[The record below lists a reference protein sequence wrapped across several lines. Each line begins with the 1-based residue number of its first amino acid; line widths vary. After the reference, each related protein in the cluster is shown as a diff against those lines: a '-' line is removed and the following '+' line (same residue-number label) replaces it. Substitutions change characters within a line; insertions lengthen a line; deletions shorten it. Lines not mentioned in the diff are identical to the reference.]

1 MMTQKPER
9 LAKGTRVVNTNDSEA
24 GRIVGT
30 LGVDYVGRATSY
42 YVETAYGREV
52 WKARE
57 IVVIEQE

>member
-1 MMTQKPER
+1 MTTQMPER
-9 LAKGTRVVNTNDSEA
+9 LQNETRVVNTTDGEA

-30 LGVDYVGRATSY
+30 LGVDHDGRATSY
-42 YVETAYGREV
+42 YVETAYGREA